1 MILLAHLVVIVL
13 VPGGIIF
20 AADVNDNVALCQLL
34 RVARTYKCS
43 VLKLCSLFQH
53 PHGESFIAKLILLLV
68 LQEDRRRRCQDRVVI
83 PVESAAVGTNNL

>member
-68 LQEDRRRRCQDRVVI
+68 LQDRRLRCQDRVVI